1 MQAYDFVAALHEIHP
16 SITVKLQSL
25 TLIRNVSRSRA
36 CDIRP
41 FCHVWRFVAIARF
54 RLAIRMNN
62 VEMIAFSARERQL
75 CGMQSFEKFRR
86 RLNGL
91 PMYLGATPS
100 FAKLN
105 SKDAEKGRKQHHRH
119 QFAC

>member
-1 MQAYDFVAALHEIHP
+1 
-16 SITVKLQSL
+16 
-25 TLIRNVSRSRA
+25 
-36 CDIRP
+36 
-41 FCHVWRFVAIARF
+41 
-54 RLAIRMNN
+54 MNN